1 MSDWTHDRL
10 KASTWRG
17 EPWTWAHAKLD
28 GFRATVFRQSDG
40 RVVVYG
46 RDTRHHL
53 ELSHRFISISESTWL
68 ARLQVDMPPLSSVD
82 GELISAGSCS
92 SDVPTAL
99 RGTPDD
105 LRFVAFAV
113 PQWNNHSLIDA
124 DLTTIRDLCEDM
136 SLNFAP
142 IMVEYDT
149 KFCKTCK
156 KEDQKSTL
164 MVLAKQCGYEGWVL
178 KDSHYKNWYKV
189 KETKSIDCFVTGV
202 KDGDGKY
209 LGLLGSLRVSVY
221 NESGDEFEIASVS
234 GMTDAERVEM
244 SELDD
249 DQLIDRVCEVEY
261 QCIGSKGKLRHP
273 RFKKWRPD
281 KPKTECVM
289 EAQSELPSDA

>member
-17 EPWTWAHAKLD
+17 EPWAWAHAKLD
-28 GFRATVFRQSDG
+28 GFRATVFRQRDG
-40 RVVVYG
+40 RIVVYG
-46 RDTRHHL
+46 RDMRPHL
-53 ELSHRFISISESTWL
+53 ELSHRFTSISESTWMS
-68 ARLQVDMPPLSSVD
+68 RLHINMLPLSSVD
-82 GELISAGSCS
+82 GELVATGLRS

-105 LRFVAFAV
+105 LRFVAFAL
-113 PQWNNHSLIDA
+113 PQWNGYLRTKEPLYN
-124 DLTTIRDLCEDM
+124 IRRQCESMGLD
-136 SLNFAP
+136 FAP
-142 IMVEYDT
+142 LMKDSDAE
-149 KFCKTCK
+149 FCKTRA

-178 KDSHYKNWYKV
+178 KQHNYKNWYKV
-189 KETKSIDCFVTGV
+189 KDTKSIDCFVTGL

-249 DQLIDRVCEVEY
+249 DQLIGRVCEVEY

-289 EAQSELPSDA
+289 ETQSELSSDA